1 MAKAKLSGAVEP
13 IEYVRQQIK
22 NAPRKSWTRIAADND
37 MTERT
42 ISNIMNKAHT
52 PRYDTVMR
60 LHDFFKAAEGKGR
73 TA

>member
-1 MAKAKLSGAVEP
+1 MAKAKAVVEP

-22 NAPRKSWTRIAADND
+22 KAPRKSWTRIAADND
-37 MTERT
+37 LTERT
-42 ISNIMNKAHT
+42 ISNIMNATHT

-73 TA
+73 AA